1 MALERCARG
10 KTVRN
15 HNGGF
20 APVCEESVSSM
31 SSLSFFFF
39 RFKFVQST
47 NE

>member
-31 SSLSFFFF
+31 SSLSFFF